1 MLLLIVGSIIITLC
15 EFTNEVKLISL
26 MISFCPWI
34 SMALP
39 LLVMDGDPT
48 PQEV

>member
-1 MLLLIVGSIIITLC
+1 MLLLIVGTIAITTC
-15 EFTNEVKLISL
+15 EFTSEVKLISF
-26 MISFCPWI
+26 MNKFSPWI

-39 LLVMDGDPT
+39 PLVMDGDPT